1 SFYLQLVIKNH
12 RKKILKLHI
21 NVYRRINS
29 MRTKNFY
36 DILEERLTK
45 EQIAEIERRAQLEVD
60 ILKSIQK
67 VLADTMAQYMKK
79 NKIGFNEVV
88 RRLSTS
94 PSQAAKIQ
102 RGQANLTLASFAH
115 FLALMDKE
123 PKDIFKA

>member
-1 SFYLQLVIKNH
+1 MKTKSFNDYLKKRFTSEEIVEIEQKAQLEV
-12 RKKILKLHI
+12 KILKL
-21 NVYRRINS
+21 
-29 MRTKNFY
+29 
-36 DILEERLTK
+36 
-45 EQIAEIERRAQLEVD
+45 
-60 ILKSIQK
+60 IQK
-67 VLADTMAQYMKK
+67 VLADTMAEYMKK

-115 FLALMDKE
+115 FLALMGKE

>member
-1 SFYLQLVIKNH
+1 MKTKSFHDYL
-12 RKKILKLHI
+12 KK
-21 NVYRRINS
+21 
-29 MRTKNFY
+29 
-36 DILEERLTK
+36 RLTD
-45 EQIAEIERRAQLEVD
+45 EEIIEIERKAQLEVD

-102 RGQANLTLASFAH
+102 RGEANLTLASFAH
-115 FLALMDKE
+115 FLALMGKE

>member
-1 SFYLQLVIKNH
+1 MLLNSYYWC
-12 RKKILKLHI
+12 I
-21 NVYRRINS
+21 NN

-36 DILEERLTK
+36 DILEDRLTK

-60 ILKSIQK
+60 ILRSIQK
-67 VLADTMAQYMKK
+67 MLADAMAQYMEK

-115 FLALMDKE
+115 FLALMGKE
-123 PKDIFKA
+123 PKDIFKKA

>member
-1 SFYLQLVIKNH
+1 MKTKSFHDYLK
-12 RKKILKLHI
+12 
-21 NVYRRINS
+21 
-29 MRTKNFY
+29 T
-36 DILEERLTK
+36 RLTD
-45 EQIAEIERRAQLEVD
+45 EEIAEIEQKAQREVD

-67 VLADTMAQYMKK
+67 VLADTMTEYMKK

-123 PKDIFKA
+123 PKDIFKK